1 MDVLAESRR
10 VDCFS
15 QEAAA
20 QRVPASRVERL
31 EERPRLRGKHPALAP
46 SEKLSP
52 PPVDVRFRIERVGE
66 RDLGLA
72 SLAERGGAATDL
84 SRRVNNGGIAPASGK
99 PLRRYPDLR
108 RHADEIAELRPRHV
122 LSRNAARSDD
132 QTDGLRASQRT
143 AGHRALLQ
151 GRGSSNFRCT
161 TRLTLIS
168 PSCWRACARS

>member
-1 MDVLAESRR
+1 MDVITESRR
-10 VDCFS
+10 ADCLS
-15 QEAAA
+15 QEVAA

-31 EERPRLRGKHPALAP
+31 EERPRLRGEHPALAP

-84 SRRVNNGGIAPASGK
+84 SRRVNDGGVAPASGK

-122 LSRNAARSDD
+122 LSRNAARSGN
-132 QTDGLRASQRT
+132 QTDGLRASRR
-143 AGHRALLQ
+143 AARHRALLYF
-151 GRGSSNFRCT
+151 RG
-161 TRLTLIS
+161 
-168 PSCWRACARS
+168 AARPTSAAQPA